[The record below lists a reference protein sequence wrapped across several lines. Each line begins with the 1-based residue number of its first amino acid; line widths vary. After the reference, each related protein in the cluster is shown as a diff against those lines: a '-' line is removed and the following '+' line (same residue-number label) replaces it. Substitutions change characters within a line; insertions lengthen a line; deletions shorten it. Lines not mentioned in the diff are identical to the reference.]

1 MYNYFI
7 SFVEKSFIRRTYGE
21 MCIGLDFELKDY
33 KSIDKLTTLLRH
45 MHGKRVCILNFIR
58 LDDDEEG

>member
-7 SFVEKSFIRRTYGE
+7 SFVEKSFIRRTYGD

-33 KSIDKLTTLLRH
+33 GGIEIEWRE
-45 MHGKRVCILNFIR
+45 I
-58 LDDDEEG
+58 